1 MFNGQVVI
9 PLYIY
14 IYYFSSPKY
23 NDLPHCLFKKKH
35 TNTIRFKISFSSW
48 NFKMKDCVKKIKGEK
63 MEEYEIWKKTKVIL
77 KLYKSFF
84 VMLCNLDLYIFY
96 IKKF

>member
-9 PLYIY
+9 PLY

-48 NFKMKDCVKKIKGEK
+48 NFKMKDCVKKIRGENVLRK
-63 MEEYEIWKKTKVIL
+63 LGERKWKNMKFEKKQ
-77 KLYKSFF
+77 KLY
-84 VMLCNLDLYIFY
+84 
-96 IKKF
+96 

>member
-14 IYYFSSPKY
+14 YFSSSKY

-48 NFKMKDCVKKIKGEK
+48 IFQMKCLVKKIRGEK
-63 MEEYEIWKKTKVIL
+63 MEEYEIKK
-77 KLYKSFF
+77 KLY
-84 VMLCNLDLYIFY
+84 
-96 IKKF
+96 